1 MFLAIINDSYV
12 EVKAELA
19 RQQEG
24 EGIFDWIRKKLT
36 RRSSETEK
44 IATYNDYKINL
55 MMAGYNENDIN
66 AAFDKLNIKYTDR
79 VNDNALLEVGN
90 EIREQTN
97 RKKMIDE
104 EYRSLAVLTRRID
117 MMDQAIFSVVDK
129 MSKVLDQLNRIEQGR
144 VLAKEHEN
152 RLRAEAIM
160 MESFRR
166 GELGDISDGEGD
178 ENRPE
183 K

>member
-1 MFLAIINDSYV
+1 
-12 EVKAELA
+12 
-19 RQQEG
+19 
-24 EGIFDWIRKKLT
+24 
-36 RRSSETEK
+36 
-44 IATYNDYKINL
+44 
-55 MMAGYNENDIN
+55 
-66 AAFDKLNIKYTDR
+66 
-79 VNDNALLEVGN
+79 
-90 EIREQTN
+90 
-97 RKKMIDE
+97 
-104 EYRSLAVLTRRID
+104 

>member
-104 EYRSLAVLTRRID
+104 EYRSLAV
-117 MMDQAIFSVVDK
+117 
-129 MSKVLDQLNRIEQGR
+129 
-144 VLAKEHEN
+144 
-152 RLRAEAIM
+152 
-160 MESFRR
+160 
-166 GELGDISDGEGD
+166 
-178 ENRPE
+178 
-183 K
+183 